1 MGVEGNVWNNAHAA
15 TLEDYKLRDADD
27 LFYTPEAIAAEIKQV
42 YGE

>member
-1 MGVEGNVWNNAHAA
+1 
-15 TLEDYKLRDADD
+15 LEDYKLRDADD